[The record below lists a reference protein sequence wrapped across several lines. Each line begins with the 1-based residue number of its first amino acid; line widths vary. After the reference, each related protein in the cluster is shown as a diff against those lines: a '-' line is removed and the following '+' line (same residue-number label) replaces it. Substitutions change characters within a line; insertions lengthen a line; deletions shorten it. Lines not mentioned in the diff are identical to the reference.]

1 MNPQPPAP
9 PTSRIP
15 RVLFVAIAIAL
26 CALST
31 FALIQAGVFCFI
43 YTSLFSRVT
52 EITGLDVW
60 ASRAITLA
68 LCALVWCLP
77 WHLLILPWFGSAK
90 RQVTTLVVFAAFAVV
105 AMEVVTRD
113 VYFSRSDGR
122 PLKYFIQTLDGYK
135 FAAAPGTDPV
145 YGVPYQPITAEVA
158 HHYILWKARGG
169 RMQDPALPESQYFN
183 PGTGEPLRW
192 YTKLPNG
199 RIDMFTLPG
208 FHPTYG
214 MKLLPATAEAVTA
227 YEKQKAEAERQ
238 RQEELKKERQRT
250 EEQARQNAR
259 ETARKASEEATRKA
273 REEQEAH
280 RKARAEAIRK
290 QKEERDRQAREE
302 ALLQQPLQP
311 GRYLFP
317 DPRPSGTIAGFKFT
331 LSERDLAGDKML
343 IHLEVANAG
352 VDPNTELPPR
362 FIRLALVAQDG
373 AAIAYTAIRAK
384 EGGVVEQTGGIY
396 FPSVGKRGAFVM
408 EFQRPEAIGSFS
420 VTVNDQAL
428 LAAITLHHAT
438 FQSF

>member
-9 PTSRIP
+9 GISRIP
-15 RVLFVAIAIAL
+15 CVLVAAIALAL

-31 FALIQAGVFCFI
+31 FALIQAGVFYFI
-43 YTSLFSRVT
+43 YTSLLGRVT
-52 EITGLDVW
+52 ELTGLDVW

-90 RQVTTLVVFAAFAVV
+90 RQVTTLIVFAAFAVV

-113 VYFSRSDGR
+113 VYFSRTDGR

-135 FAAAPGTDPV
+135 FATTPGTDPV

-158 HHYILWKARGG
+158 RHYILWKARDGQMPG
-169 RMQDPALPESQYFN
+169 PSVPETQYFS
-183 PGTGEPLRW
+183 PATGEPLRW
-192 YTKLPNG
+192 YAKLPNG

-214 MKLLPATAEAVTA
+214 MKLLPTTAEVVAA

-273 REEQEAH
+273 REEQEA
-280 RKARAEAIRK
+280 
-290 QKEERDRQAREE
+290 
-302 ALLQQPLQP
+302 
-311 GRYLFP
+311 
-317 DPRPSGTIAGFKFT
+317 
-331 LSERDLAGDKML
+331 
-343 IHLEVANAG
+343 
-352 VDPNTELPPR
+352 
-362 FIRLALVAQDG
+362 
-373 AAIAYTAIRAK
+373 
-384 EGGVVEQTGGIY
+384 
-396 FPSVGKRGAFVM
+396 
-408 EFQRPEAIGSFS
+408 
-420 VTVNDQAL
+420 
-428 LAAITLHHAT
+428 
-438 FQSF
+438 